1 LCDARPVQMNDLPE
15 IAIFIAIL
23 ALIVFIAVIS
33 HRMEKQRRAVLAAFA
48 RSQGLDYY
56 PDRDGDFPEAQ
67 NHHWF
72 NQGHSRYA
80 KHRIEGIRDIRG
92 ERFVVKMGEYHWTT
106 GSGKHKQHHSEG
118 YLLIKP
124 TWPALPN
131 LLIRPETFF
140 DKIGDA
146 LGFDDIDFESAEFSR
161 KFMVKST
168 DKRFAYAVVHQR
180 MMEFLMSD
188 GGYSMDLNYGECLF
202 RGLGSRPK
210 PDDFH
215 SALGWAERFFEQWPT
230 HLVREVSGR

>member
-1 LCDARPVQMNDLPE
+1 VENLQAIGMFVG
-15 IAIFIAIL
+15 IA
-23 ALIVFIAVIS
+23 ALVVVIAVIS
-33 HRMEKQRRAVLAAFA
+33 HRIEKQRRAVMAAFA
-48 RSQGLDYY
+48 RARGLEYH
-56 PDRDGDFPEAQ
+56 PDRDSGFPEAQ
-67 NHHWF
+67 NHQWF
-72 NQGHSRYA
+72 QQGHSRYA
-80 KHRIEGIRDIRG
+80 KHRIEGICDFRD

-106 GSGKHKQHHSEG
+106 GSGKHAQHHAEG
-118 YLLIKP
+118 YLLVRP

-131 LLIRPETFF
+131 LVIRSETIF

-188 GGYSMDLNYGECLF
+188 GGYSMDLNFGDCLI
-202 RGLGSRPK
+202 RGLGSRPS
-210 PDDFH
+210 PEEFH
-215 SALGWAERFFEQWPT
+215 AALGWAERFFAQWPN

>member
-1 LCDARPVQMNDLPE
+1 VENLPS
-15 IAIFIAIL
+15 IAMFLVIA
-23 ALIVFIAVIS
+23 ALVVAVAVIS

-48 RSQGLDYY
+48 RSQGLEYQ
-56 PDRDGDFPEAQ
+56 PERDGDFPEAQ
-67 NHHWF
+67 NHPWF
-72 NQGHSRYA
+72 NQGHARYT

-92 ERFVVKMGEYHWTT
+92 ERFVVKMGEFHWTT
-106 GSGKHKQHHSEG
+106 GSGKHQQHHVEA
-118 YLLIKP
+118 YLLIRP

-131 LLIRPETFF
+131 LVIRPETFF

-180 MMEFLMSD
+180 MMEFLMSG
-188 GGYSMDLNYGECLF
+188 GGYSMDLHHGDCLF
-202 RGLGSRPK
+202 RGLGHRASA
-210 PDDFH
+210 DDFH
-215 SALGWAERFFEQWPT
+215 SALGWTERFFAQWPN